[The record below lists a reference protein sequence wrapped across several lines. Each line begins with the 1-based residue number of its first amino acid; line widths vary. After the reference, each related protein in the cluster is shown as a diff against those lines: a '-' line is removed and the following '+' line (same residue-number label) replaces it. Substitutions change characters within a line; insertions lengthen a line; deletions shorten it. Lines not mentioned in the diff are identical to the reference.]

1 MSEIRYKDFKNKVDL
16 TKPYDQQSELVTL
29 KFNESEFNDFKNRAV
44 AEAIVDKGTVGAGAA
59 SAVDLSQDSPE
70 VRELI
75 ERIADEADIP
85 GSFGKADDETVD
97 FIKRI
102 QEGKKKGDGIS
113 GIFESLPPELKK
125 EFELF
130 DASKVDKLV
139 EVPGTV
145 NRFGFPLTAD
155 MAGGAFGVKSV
166 SDLIREQEAREADQ
180 DLEEIGQ
187 GADFIAYTDQEK
199 ADIAAGRKKPRL
211 GELIDFGLD
220 SISTPLRQVPLP
232 RPGAGMGVNP
242 VLLQG
247 PNLPSA
253 AFEGIPAA
261 LRTVDTAN
269 LTALNADLNEDGVV
283 DELDQQIAMSTLPE
297 QDPVPGVSSQPMQ
310 KQGLMDLLSKVLPGV
325 GFLQRAFPNAIIG
338 RTDPFMPG
346 GFTPAGNPFGGV
358 VQGGIYSAPNISGIG
373 RTRTPVNL
381 ANDFYDPRTGTT
393 RFDRAL
399 DRFKETGKMRD
410 LFAASR
416 SGAEFRRLKKQADAG
431 IIGREVI
438 PSRRPTR
445 VFSQPSPDSGG
456 RQSPRGSS
464 TTASA
469 TGGFGQADFSGGPL

>member
-1 MSEIRYKDFKNKVDL
+1 MSEIRYKDFKNKVDV
-16 TKPYDQQSELVTL
+16 TKPYNEQNVSITG
-29 KFNESEFNDFKNRAV
+29 KFSESEFNDFKNRVV
-44 AEAIVDKGTVGAGAA
+44 AEAIAGQDTLGAGAA
-59 SAVDLSQDSPE
+59 SAVDLAQDSPE

-75 ERIADEADIP
+75 ERIADETKIP

-97 FIKRI
+97 FIKRV

-125 EFELF
+125 DFELF
-130 DASKVDKLV
+130 DVSKVDKLV

-155 MAGGAFGVKSV
+155 MAGGMFNVPSV
-166 SDLIREQEAREADQ
+166 SDLIREQKAREAEQ
-180 DLEEIGQ
+180 DLEEIGK
-187 GADFIAYTDQEK
+187 GADFIGYTEQEK

-261 LRTVDTAN
+261 LRAVDTSN
-269 LTALNADLNEDGVV
+269 LSALNADLNNDGVV
-283 DELDQQIAMSTLPE
+283 DELDQQIAMSTLPA
-297 QDPVPGVSSQPMQ
+297 QDAVPGVTSRPMK
-310 KQGLMDLLSKVLPGV
+310 KQGLMDLLSNILPGV
-325 GFLQRAFPNAIIG
+325 SFLRRAFPNQVIG

-346 GFTPAGNPFGGV
+346 GFTQAGNPIGGV
-358 VQGGIYSAPNISGIG
+358 IRGGIYSAPNISGIG
-373 RTRTPVNL
+373 RTRTPANL
-381 ANDFYDPRTGTT
+381 ANDFFDPKTGKT

-399 DRFKETGKMRD
+399 DRFKETGSMLD

-416 SGAEFRRLKKQADAG
+416 SGSEFRRLKKQAESG
-431 IIGREVI
+431 IIGRDVL
-438 PSRRPTR
+438 PGKTPAR
-445 VFSQPSPDSGG
+445 VFSAPGKDTQG
-456 RQSPRGSS
+456 QSPRGSQ
-464 TTASA
+464 TTARS
-469 TGGFGQADFSGGPL
+469 TGGFGQADFSGGPI

>member
-16 TKPYDQQSELVTL
+16 TKPYNDQNITITT
-29 KFNESEFNDFKNRAV
+29 KFNVSDFNDFKNRAV
-44 AEAIVDKGTVGAGAA
+44 AEAIVDQGTGGAGAA

-75 ERIADEADIP
+75 ERIADEAEIP
-85 GSFGKADDETVD
+85 GSFGKADDETVE

-102 QEGKKKGDGIS
+102 QEGKKKGSGVS

-155 MAGGAFGVKSV
+155 MAGGMFNVPSV
-166 SDLIREQEAREADQ
+166 SDQLRAQQASKEAAANIGDLITGVDE
-180 DLEEIGQ
+180 
-187 GADFIAYTDQEK
+187 
-199 ADIAAGRKKPRL
+199 
-211 GELIDFGLD
+211 
-220 SISTPLRQVPLP
+220 P

-269 LTALNADLNEDGVV
+269 LTALNADLNNDGVV
-283 DELDQQIAMSTLPE
+283 DELDQQIAMSTLPG
-297 QDPVPGVSSQPMQ
+297 QPPVPGVSSQPMQ
-310 KQGLMDLLSKVLPGV
+310 KQGLMDLLSNFLPGV
-325 GFLQRAFPNAIIG
+325 SFLQRAFPNAVIG

-381 ANDFYDPRTGTT
+381 ANDFFDARTGKT

-416 SGAEFRRLKKQADAG
+416 SGAEFRRLKKQADSG
-431 IIGREVI
+431 IIGREVL
-438 PSRRPTR
+438 PTRRPTR

-456 RQSPRGSS
+456 RQSPRGST